1 MITFN
6 VISMLHIHSTY
17 TEHTEMIYDTQ
28 NIHSLTPW
36 PCHFIQRDESFI
48 SV

>member
-28 NIHSLTPW
+28 NIHSWIPGS
-36 PCHFIQRDESFI
+36 CHVIQ
-48 SV
+48 